1 MQKGLEAAHLER
13 KMQLLV
19 LSELCFNKVGQQVP
33 YSDISST
40 LNIEVKDVEKWAID
54 GKKENDYSMK

>member
-1 MQKGLEAAHLER
+1 MR
-13 KMQLLV
+13 LLV

-33 YSDISST
+33 YSDISYT
-40 LNIEVKDVEKWAID
+40 LKIEVKDVEKWAID